1 MQLRMIKAKAKKLK
15 TIRKN
20 QRKKRPKSLEQLLF
34 NKNQTEL

>member
-1 MQLRMIKAKAKKLK
+1 MIKAKAKKLK

-20 QRKKRPKSLEQLLF
+20 QKRPKSLEQLLF